1 MEENAKAFVEFLNA
15 TEEVSEG
22 SFTNV
27 DVERCAD
34 CIRVSLDGVICMSD
48 EFEPF
53 EPDDPRY
60 ARFLTEGTDAV
71 NEVAWL
77 ARFMRLADE
86 VVIEPGGELQRLTL
100 VFRDK

>member
-15 TEEVSEG
+15 TEWVSEDDSTVSVCRDSG
-22 SFTNV
+22 SISIT
-27 DVERCAD
+27 
-34 CIRVSLDGVICMSD
+34 LDGFVEMSD

-86 VVIEPGGELQRLTL
+86 VVIEPGGELKRLTL

>member
-15 TEEVSEG
+15 TEDVSEG
-22 SFTNV
+22 SFANV
-27 DVERCAD
+27 SVEECAD
-34 CIRVSLDGVICMSD
+34 CISVTLNSAMQFGDG
-48 EFEPF
+48 FEPF

-60 ARFLTEGTDAV
+60 SRFLTEGTDVV

-77 ARFMRLADE
+77 VRFMRLADE
-86 VVIEPGGELQRLTL
+86 VIIEPGDELTRLTL